1 MAERVTRSAVA
12 VIETTESFVLQRRP
26 DLPGKLA
33 YPGMLQF
40 FGGHVEKHE
49 EKQDEAVVVAREL
62 EEEATINLSPEAFTE
77 HWRGEFEG
85 TGKQG
90 EPVLR
95 HVAVYHLGLTALGRE
110 TMVLK
115 EAGEIVD
122 IPKNREGLEASARE
136 LTPFA
141 YKTLKGIITERES
154 QDASA

>member
-1 MAERVTRSAVA
+1 VAERVTKSAVA
-12 VIETTESFVLQRRP
+12 VIETVDSFVLQRRP

-40 FGGHVEKHE
+40 FGGGVEKHE
-49 EKQDEAVVVAREL
+49 EDQDESVAVAREL
-62 EEEATINLSPEAFTE
+62 EEEATIELSPEAFTE
-77 HWRGEFEG
+77 HWKGEFEG
-85 TGKQG
+85 KGKQG

-115 EAGEIVD
+115 EAGEIID
-122 IPKNREGLEASARE
+122 IPKTRESLETSAHE

-141 YKTLKGIITERES
+141 YETLEKIITERELR
-154 QDASA
+154 DATA

>member
-1 MAERVTRSAVA
+1 MTERGPVKSAVA
-12 VIETTESFVLQRRP
+12 VIETANSYVLQRRP

-49 EKQDEAVVVAREL
+49 EGGDETVVVAREL
-62 EEEATINLSPEAFTE
+62 AEEATVKLPVEAFSE
-77 HWRGEFEG
+77 HWKGEFEG
-85 TGKQG
+85 TGKRG

-95 HVAVYHLGLTALGRE
+95 HVAAYHLALTAFGRE
-110 TMVLK
+110 SLQLR

-122 IPKNREGLEASARE
+122 IPKTREALETHAHE

-141 YKTLKGIITERES
+141 YKLLDELIAGRES
-154 QDASA
+154 HATT